1 MNGFFP
7 GQEVELDIVDF
18 AFGGQGIAKVSTEK
32 GELVIFVNQAIKG
45 QRILAR
51 INAQKRRHIEASIIT
66 VIKPSDIE
74 VQHNFQRFSGAP
86 YISIP
91 LEKQRQFKIHE
102 VNELYKRIGKIE
114 NPESYFDELIT
125 SPLDYFYRNKME
137 YSFSAI
143 RHETS
148 ENKEYDDFALG
159 FKHTGTWWKVE
170 NLNHPNGLFDEEFET
185 LLPEIRLQFEKTGF
199 PAWHPPKKE
208 GFYRFLIVR
217 KSFSEN
223 QLLVNLVVSS
233 TFDKQFD
240 KQDFANFVKSKLGSR
255 LAGVVYTLNDDVA
268 DRAKLDQGPS
278 ELLFGKDF
286 VTESILGLQFKI
298 SMQSFFQPN
307 PLCAEK
313 LYSKVSDYVQE
324 NNPLKPDDVVLDLF
338 CGTGTIA
345 QLVASRLPGCKV
357 IGVDIVNEAIRDAKS
372 NAQLNHVQNVKFH
385 TADVGK
391 FLLEFPQYQ
400 GKINTVIMD
409 PPRTGIAPKTLR
421 KVIRLEAKQIVYVSC
436 NPATQSR
443 DLCELMANGYR
454 LVKYSL
460 ADQFPHTAHVETI
473 ALLKKE

>member
-1 MNGFFP
+1 MNEFFP

-45 QRILAR
+45 QRVLAR
-51 INAQKRRHIEASIIT
+51 INAQKRRHIEASIIKI
-66 VIKPSDIE
+66 IKSSDIE
-74 VQHNFQRFSGAP
+74 VQHDFQRFSGAP

-91 LEKQRQFKIHE
+91 LEKQRQFKVHE
-102 VNELYKRIGKIE
+102 VNELYKKIGKIE
-114 NPESYFDELIT
+114 NPESSFDELIT

-143 RHETS
+143 RHETA

-170 NLNHPNGLFDEEFET
+170 NLNRPNGLFDEEFET
-185 LLPEIRLQFEKTGF
+185 ILPEIRQYFENTGL
-199 PAWHPPKKE
+199 PAWHPPKKQ

-217 KSFSEN
+217 KSFAEDK
-223 QLLVNLVVSS
+223 LLVNLVISS
-233 TFDKQFD
+233 AFDKQFD
-240 KQDFANFVKSKLGSR
+240 KSAFAEFINNKLGSR

-278 ELLFGKDF
+278 ELLLGKDF

-313 LYSKVSDYVQE
+313 LYSKVSEYTQE
-324 NNPLKPDDVVLDLF
+324 NNAIKPDDVILDLF

-345 QLVASRLPGCKV
+345 QLVASRLPGCKI
-357 IGVDIVNEAIRDAKS
+357 IGVDIVSEAIKDAKN
-372 NAQLNHVQNVKFH
+372 NAQLNNIKNVKFH
-385 TADVGK
+385 AADVGK

-409 PPRTGIAPKTLR
+409 PPRAGIAPKTLR
-421 KVIRLEAKQIVYVSC
+421 KVIRLEAKRIVYVSC

-443 DLCELMANGYR
+443 DLAELIANGYR
-454 LVKYSL
+454 LVKFSL
-460 ADQFPHTAHVETI
+460 ADQFPHTAHVEAI
-473 ALLKKE
+473 ALLEK